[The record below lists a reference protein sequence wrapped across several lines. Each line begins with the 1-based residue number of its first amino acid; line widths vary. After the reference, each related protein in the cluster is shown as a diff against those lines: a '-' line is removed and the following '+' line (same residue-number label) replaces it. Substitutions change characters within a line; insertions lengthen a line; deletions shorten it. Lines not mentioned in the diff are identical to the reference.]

1 MCLSAYLALRT
12 MSTVLGLANRF
23 LTRDKGQSAREPTRN
38 EGVGVSGP
46 DNKECEEGGGYGPD
60 VQKIEI
66 ASLEDEPPQPG
77 ILTLNEGDVPLVFS
91 NVVK

>member
-1 MCLSAYLALRT
+1 
-12 MSTVLGLANRF
+12 MSIVLGLANRF
-23 LTRDKGQSAREPTRN
+23 LTRDRGQSAREPTRN

-46 DNKECEEGGGYGPD
+46 DNKECEEVRREGYGPD

-66 ASLEDEPPQPG
+66 ASLEDEPSQPG

>member
-1 MCLSAYLALRT
+1 

-23 LTRDKGQSAREPTRN
+23 LTRDKGQNAREPTKN

-46 DNKECEEGGGYGPD
+46 DNKECEGARQEGDGPD

-66 ASLEDEPPQPG
+66 ASLEDEPSQPG